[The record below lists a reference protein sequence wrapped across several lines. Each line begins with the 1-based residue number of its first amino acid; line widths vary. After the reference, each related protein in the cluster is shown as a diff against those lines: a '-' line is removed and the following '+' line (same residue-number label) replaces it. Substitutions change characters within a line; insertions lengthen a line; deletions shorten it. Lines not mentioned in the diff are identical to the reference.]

1 MRQLPPLR
9 LTGAT
14 ILRDGELRQR
24 SVAIVRGRISKGPLP
39 AIDLSGY
46 LILPGIIDLM
56 AEIPFAPGPA
66 GITPSVR
73 VKLAQS
79 RAAAAGVTTAWMAVP
94 WSWPR
99 SFGDPAIA
107 CLLLSA
113 LARTNGST
121 DLRPAMRIE
130 VSRTENQAELLDT
143 IRRFQ
148 PGLVYLENR
157 NEALCDLQR
166 RDGKG
171 FAHQARLLG
180 LGADVLA
187 TAIAQERDRRREV
200 PRHLCRIAE
209 TLDETGALYASLD
222 DSGGEIRETY
232 SMLGAS
238 IAACPAA
245 YSAAAAAKAMGGPVL
260 LSPHITPLATDVLR
274 AGICDAMVSRGMP
287 RGLAPRLLS
296 LAGPGLRDLP
306 RLWAMVSTRP
316 AEIAGLAD
324 RGSLDHGRR
333 ADLTIIH
340 RETFQIEAT
349 ICAGRL
355 THLTGEAAH
364 RFRKAGNDLPVIPIA
379 AE

>member
-14 ILRDGELRQR
+14 ILRDNELRQR

-56 AEIPFAPGPA
+56 AEIPFAPGPE
-66 GITPSVR
+66 GISPSVR
-73 VKLAQS
+73 IKLAQS
-79 RAAAAGVTTAWMAVP
+79 RAAASGVTTAWMVAP
-94 WSWPR
+94 WSWAR
-99 SFGDPAIA
+99 GFGDPAIA

-113 LARTNGST
+113 LARNNGAT

-130 VSRTENQAELLDT
+130 VSRIDNQAELLDT

-148 PGLVYLENR
+148 PGIVYLENR
-157 NEALCDLQR
+157 NERLFELLN
-166 RDGKG
+166 RDPDG
-171 FAHQARLLG
+171 FVRQARLFG
-180 LGADVLA
+180 LGADALA
-187 TAIAQERDRRREV
+187 ASIRQERERQREV

-209 TLDETGALYASLD
+209 TLDEVGAIYASLD
-222 DSGGEIRETY
+222 DSGGDVRETY

-238 IAACPAA
+238 IAACPEV
-245 YSAAAAAKAMGGPVL
+245 YSAAAAARAMGGPVL
-260 LSPHITPLATDVLR
+260 LPPNASPLAEDVLR
-274 AGICDAMVSRGMP
+274 AGICDAMVSRGLQ
-287 RGLAPRLLS
+287 RAIVPRLMS

-306 RLWAMVSTRP
+306 KLWRIVSSRP
-316 AEIAGLAD
+316 ADIAGLAD
-324 RGSLDHGRR
+324 RGTLDYGRR
-333 ADLTIIH
+333 ADLVVIRRDTL
-340 RETFQIEAT
+340 QIEAT

-355 THLTGEAAH
+355 THLTGEAAN
-364 RFRKAGNDLPVIPIA
+364 RFRKAGDDLPTMAVA